1 MNVALASARFANGNV
16 TFNLSQMERFAEMAR
31 NQGADLLCFGEAFLQ
46 GFDAFVWRYD
56 ADRKMAVSTD
66 SPCFDRIRGLSRN
79 TGVDLLFGFLERDG
93 EKLYSS
99 CALTVQGELRRLY
112 RRVSRGWKEW
122 TRADGH
128 YREGTE
134 VSPFLY
140 KDKTC
145 LIGLCGDLW
154 DMPDRFALG
163 ADVLL
168 WPVYIDYSPEEWQ
181 TSAMGE
187 YAEQAAKCCSKTLMV
202 NSLCDKKAFGGAFF
216 FENGRVASAL
226 PMGQEGLL
234 MVSI

>member
-31 NQGADLLCFGEAFLQ
+31 RRGADLVCFGEAFLQ
-46 GFDAFVWRYD
+46 GFDAFVWQYD
-56 ADRKMAVSTD
+56 ADQKMAVSTD
-66 SPCFDRIRGLSRN
+66 SPCFDGIRGLSRK
-79 TGVDLLFGFLERDG
+79 TGVDLLFGFLEREG

-99 CALTVQGELRRLY
+99 CALMVQGELRQLY
-112 RRVSRGWKEW
+112 RRVSQGWKERS
-122 TRADGH
+122 RADGH

-134 VSPFLY
+134 VLPFLY

-154 DMPDRFALG
+154 DMPDRFAQG

-168 WPVYIDYSPEEWQ
+168 WPVYIDYSPEEWR

>member
-1 MNVALASARFANGNV
+1 MNVALASARFVNGD
-16 TFNLSQMERFAEMAR
+16 TAFNLSQMERFAETAR
-31 NQGADLLCFGEAFLQ
+31 RRGADLLCFGEAFLQ

-56 ADRKMAVSTD
+56 ADRKTAVSAD
-66 SPCFDRIRGLSRN
+66 SPCFDRICGLSRK

-99 CALTVQGELRRLY
+99 CALMVQGELRQLY
-112 RRVSRGWKEW
+112 RRVSQGWKERSR
-122 TRADGH
+122 TDGH

-154 DMPDRFALG
+154 DMPGRFAQR

-168 WPVYIDYSPEEWQ
+168 WPVYLDYSPEEWQ
-181 TSAMGE
+181 ASAMGE

-216 FENGRVASAL
+216 FKNGRVASAL

-234 MVSI
+234 MISI